1 MQQTKRCLVG
11 RSPWRPFS
19 CFFFILCFKDQEK
32 KMTSKRGLLSESNS
46 YCTHKAFCVPGH
58 SPVQLVITFLWIAVT
73 EGWDLPFGVYTV
85 TLYAFFS
92 LLLLTLSVNPA
103 SIDSFIHGSV
113 VNYNNYI
120 FPVCAMSL
128 WMPQGWTTRTHRYT
142 WRLSAQET
150 SADELFPRSCDFI
163 PSPAPSPVHMGVVM
177 KSKKKWQVWHLSH
190 LRVMSFHTH
199 LLAPLKCVPDA
210 FQLRFPGKWPKM
222 GELLRMENIMEGF

>member
-1 MQQTKRCLVG
+1 M
-11 RSPWRPFS
+11 
-19 CFFFILCFKDQEK
+19 
-32 KMTSKRGLLSESNS
+32 
-46 YCTHKAFCVPGH
+46 
-58 SPVQLVITFLWIAVT
+58 ITFLWIAVT
-73 EGWDLPFGVYTV
+73 ERWDLPFGVYTV

-113 VNYNNYI
+113 VNCKNYVI

-128 WMPQGWTTRTHRYT
+128 WMPQSWPTRTHHYM
-142 WRLSAQET
+142 WRLSAQQT
-150 SADELFPRSCDFI
+150 LADELFPRSWDFT

-190 LRVMSFHTH
+190 LRAISFHTH

-210 FQLRFPGKWPKM
+210 FQLWFPGKWPEM
-222 GELLRMENIMEGF
+222 GELLRVGNIMEGF